1 MKAGDGSVAERVRAD
16 SVRNRRLL
24 LRAATEAFAECG
36 VDVPMSEIAQ
46 RAGVAKGTVFRHF
59 PTKDDLLVAI
69 MMQLLDRLLGTADLL
84 LRAADAGQALRD
96 FMAHGI
102 GLLAADRAFC
112 EVIGR
117 PSLQHAEVRDAIDR
131 LCERAEDLTARA
143 REQGAV
149 RADITGTDVVLLLGG
164 IHQTAQ
170 PLLDREPRAWQRFL
184 EIAFDGL
191 RARDSAVLPYPPP
204 ARLRVADPAGSP
216 HAVYT

>member
-1 MKAGDGSVAERVRAD
+1 MAEPGRAD

-59 PTKDDLLVAI
+59 PTKDDLLAAI
-69 MMQLLDRLLGTADLL
+69 MMQLLDRLLGTADRL
-84 LRAADAGQALRD
+84 LRAADAGRALRD

-131 LCERAEDLTARA
+131 LCDSVEDLTARA
-143 REQGAV
+143 RAQGAV
-149 RADITGTDVVLLLGG
+149 RADITGTDIVLLLGG

-170 PLLDREPRAWQRFL
+170 PLQDREPRAWQRFL

-191 RARDSAVLPYPPP
+191 RARDSAALPYPPP
-204 ARLRVADPAGSP
+204 ARLRMADPSGASHP
-216 HAVYT
+216 VTT